1 MAKTSNAWS
10 MKRGS
15 NRLAMTNFDAPRPP
29 KVMALTLKYRE
40 NQEHLLRR
48 LGQAI
53 VLQWDELPDA
63 MQDLLIDQAA
73 AVEDRDDGAHEAND
87 FETFI
92 RSVRTTALTPPPDKS
107 ES

>member
-1 MAKTSNAWS
+1 

-15 NRLAMTNFDAPRPP
+15 NRLVMTDFNAPRPP
-29 KVMALTLKYRE
+29 RVMALTLKYRE

-73 AVEDRDDGAHEAND
+73 VVEDHSDGAHEPND

-92 RSVRTTALTPPPDKS
+92 RSVRTTALAPPDKS
-107 ES
+107 EG